1 MQAVFTKV
9 ISFILSIL
17 MPVTGLFAGGT
28 PVASSDIAVLDGGI
42 SQDKQIITTYE
53 EFKAC
58 FAERTDEESYE
69 NAFLNS
75 INESYFENG
84 NLAVICVTL
93 ADTAEEVIVTS
104 AAEKGDTLKI
114 SYAVEDSG
122 AIGATIICYST
133 ICIKTSKSVTQIEA
147 TEKGITLL
155 YRSFMSKLIEL
166 VR

>member
-28 PVASSDIAVLDGGI
+28 PVSSSDIAVLDGGV

-58 FAERTDEESYE
+58 FAKRTDE
-69 NAFLNS
+69 NAFLSS

-122 AIGATIICYST
+122 AIGATMICYST
-133 ICIKTSKSVTQIEA
+133 ICVKTSKSITQIEA

>member
-1 MQAVFTKV
+1 MQAIFTKV

-28 PVASSDIAVLDGGI
+28 PVSNSDILVLDSGV
-42 SQDKQIITTYE
+42 SSNAQIISTYE
-53 EFKAC
+53 DFKAC
-58 FAERTDEESYE
+58 FGERTDEESKA
-69 NAFLNS
+69 NAFFNS
-75 INESYFENG
+75 IDESYFENG
-84 NLAVICVTL
+84 NLAVINVTL
-93 ADTAEEVIVTS
+93 ADTAETVVVSS
-104 AAEKGDTLKI
+104 AVEKDDTLEI

-122 AIGATIICYST
+122 AFGATVICHST
-133 ICIKTSKSVTQIEA
+133 ICVKTSKSVTQIEA

>member
-28 PVASSDIAVLDGGI
+28 PVLSNDIAVLDGGV

-58 FAERTDEESYE
+58 FAKRTDE
-69 NAFLNS
+69 NAFLSS

-133 ICIKTSKSVTQIEA
+133 ICVKTSKSVTQIEA

>member
-28 PVASSDIAVLDGGI
+28 PVASSDIAVLDGGV

-58 FAERTDEESYE
+58 FGERTDEESE
-69 NAFLNS
+69 KNAFLNS

-84 NLAVICVTL
+84 NLVVICVTL

-104 AAEKGDTLKI
+104 AAEKGGTLKI
-114 SYAVEDSG
+114 SYAIEDSG

-133 ICIKTSKSVTQIEA
+133 ICVKTSKSITQIEA

>member
-9 ISFILSIL
+9 ISFILSII

-28 PVASSDIAVLDGGI
+28 PVSSSDIAVLDGGV

-58 FAERTDEESYE
+58 FAKRTDE
-69 NAFLNS
+69 NAFLSS

-122 AIGATIICYST
+122 AIGATMICYST
-133 ICIKTSKSVTQIEA
+133 ICVKTSKSVTQIEA

>member
-28 PVASSDIAVLDGGI
+28 PVASSDIAVLDGGV

-58 FAERTDEESYE
+58 FAKSTDE

-133 ICIKTSKSVTQIEA
+133 ICVKTSKSVTQIEA

>member
-28 PVASSDIAVLDGGI
+28 PVSSSDIAVLDGGV

-58 FAERTDEESYE
+58 FAKRTDE
-69 NAFLNS
+69 NAFLSS

>member
-58 FAERTDEESYE
+58 FAERTDE

-133 ICIKTSKSVTQIEA
+133 ICVKTSKSVTQIEA

>member
-28 PVASSDIAVLDGGI
+28 PVSSSDIAVLDGGI

-58 FAERTDEESYE
+58 FAKSTDE
-69 NAFLNS
+69 NAFLSS

-133 ICIKTSKSVTQIEA
+133 ICVKTSKSVTQIEA